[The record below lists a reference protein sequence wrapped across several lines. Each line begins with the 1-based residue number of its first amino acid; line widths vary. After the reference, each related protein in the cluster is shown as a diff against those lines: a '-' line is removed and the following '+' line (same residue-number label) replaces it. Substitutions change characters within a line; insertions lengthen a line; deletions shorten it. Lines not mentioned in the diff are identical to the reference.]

1 MSKLFGLAFIL
12 LLMVSIYL
20 LVSFDTNS
28 VTKQSLESS
37 PGQSVKIVML
47 GDSITFRTNWNVL
60 LDRND
65 VENKGI
71 NGDTTARFITRL
83 DSVIRLK
90 PVLCFIMGGI
100 NDLSHGFAVEKI
112 YENYIFLIQKL
123 VRNQIRPV
131 IQSTL
136 FVSSG
141 IFKSGEINR
150 QVEELNSRLK
160 EFAENN
166 QIDFIDL
173 NATLCPGNGLSSEY
187 TVDGLHLSRQ
197 GYKAWKEVLIPYL
210 NKLNLQSGQFPP
222 FQSGEVSRFEQ
233 TI

>member
-1 MSKLFGLAFIL
+1 MSKLFGLVFIL

-100 NDLSHGFAVEKI
+100 NDISLGISNPEIF
-112 YENYIFLIQKL
+112 ENYVLIIHKL
-123 VRNQIRPV
+123 KTNNIKPV

-136 FVSSG
+136 YISDALYDSEKINQKVSDL
-141 IFKSGEINR
+141 NR
-150 QVEELNSRLK
+150 QLAV
-160 EFAENN
+160 FAKQND
-166 QIDFIDL
+166 IDFIDV
-173 NATLCPGNGLSSEY
+173 NGRLSGK
-187 TVDGLHLSRQ
+187 TGLMADFTNDGLHLSPS
-197 GYKAWKEVLIPYL
+197 GYRAWKEVLIPYL

-222 FQSGEVSRFEQ
+222 FQSGEISRFEQ

>member
-1 MSKLFGLAFIL
+1 MSKLFGLVFIL

-20 LVSFDTNS
+20 VVSFDTNS
-28 VTKQSLESS
+28 LTKQSLESS

-65 VENKGI
+65 VVNKGI

-83 DSVIRLK
+83 DSVILMK

-100 NDLSHGFAVEKI
+100 NDISLGISNPEIF
-112 YENYIFLIQKL
+112 ENYVLIIHKL
-123 VRNQIRPV
+123 KASNIKPV

-136 FVSSG
+136 YISDALYDSKKINQKVSDL
-141 IFKSGEINR
+141 NR
-150 QVEELNSRLK
+150 QLAV
-160 EFAENN
+160 FAKQND
-166 QIDFIDL
+166 IDFIDV
-173 NATLCPGNGLSSEY
+173 NGRLSGK
-187 TVDGLHLSRQ
+187 TGLMADFTNDGLHLSPS
-197 GYKAWKEVLIPYL
+197 GYRAWKEVLIPYL

-222 FQSGEVSRFEQ
+222 FQSGEISRFEQ

>member
-1 MSKLFGLAFIL
+1 MSKLFGLVFIL

-20 LVSFDTNS
+20 LVSFDSNS
-28 VTKQSLESS
+28 LTKQSLESS

-65 VENKGI
+65 VVNKGI

-100 NDLSHGFAVEKI
+100 NDISLGISNPEIF
-112 YENYIFLIQKL
+112 ENYVLIIHKL
-123 VRNQIRPV
+123 KTNNIKPV

-136 FVSSG
+136 YISDALYDSEKINQKVSDL
-141 IFKSGEINR
+141 NR
-150 QVEELNSRLK
+150 QLAV
-160 EFAENN
+160 FAKQND
-166 QIDFIDL
+166 IDFIDV
-173 NATLCPGNGLSSEY
+173 NGRLSGK
-187 TVDGLHLSRQ
+187 TGLMADFTNDGLHLSPS

-222 FQSGEVSRFEQ
+222 FQSDEISRFEQ